1 MEGNMKTAAQLA
13 GLVMVTGVLSAAFA
27 ATAAVG
33 VMTTQAEASTQPG
46 ALIEAPVTVLY
57 WVDPGTG
64 CHYLLTAAGI
74 LQPRNHSDGIQVC
87 DYSED
92 GWPLDQNL
100 SDGLS
105 YSEDEILL
113 PPAEPYPPTPKTMTA
128 ASINQPIKV
137 VL

>member
-1 MEGNMKTAAQLA
+1 MKTAAQLA

-33 VMTTQAEASTQPG
+33 VMAAQAEASTQPG
-46 ALIEAPVTVLY
+46 ASMTINH

-64 CHYLLTAAGI
+64 CHYLLTGAGV
-74 LQPRNHSDGIQVC
+74 LTPRLHSDGIQVC

-92 GWPLDQNL
+92 GWPLDRNIAYGE
-100 SDGLS
+100 DG
-105 YSEDEILL
+105 EELL

-128 ASINQPIKV
+128 VSPALTIKV

>member
-1 MEGNMKTAAQLA
+1 MGKATRLA
-13 GLVMVTGVLSAAFA
+13 GLAGLAMASGALSAVIMAG
-27 ATAAVG
+27 ATLGA
-33 VMTTQAEASTQPG
+33 TQPG

-64 CHYLLTAAGI
+64 CHYLLTGAGI
-74 LQPRNHSDGIQVC
+74 LYPRNHSDGVQVC

-100 SDGLS
+100 SYGDDGK
-105 YSEDEILL
+105 ELL

-128 ASINQPIKV
+128 VAPTQQIKV

>member
-1 MEGNMKTAAQLA
+1 MKTAAQLA
-13 GLVMVTGVLSAAFA
+13 GLVMVTGLLSAAFA
-27 ATAAVG
+27 ASQPGAESISTAAVD
-33 VMTTQAEASTQPG
+33 VF
-46 ALIEAPVTVLY
+46 Y

-64 CHYLLTAAGI
+64 CHYLLTGAGT
-74 LQPRNHSDGIQVC
+74 LTPRLHSDGIQVC

-100 SDGLS
+100 SYGDDGK
-105 YSEDEILL
+105 ELL

-128 ASINQPIKV
+128 VSSALTIKV

>member
-1 MEGNMKTAAQLA
+1 MKTAAQLA
-13 GLVMVTGVLSAAFA
+13 GLVMVTGVLSAGFA
-27 ATAAVG
+27 VTAAVG
-33 VMTTQAEASTQPG
+33 VMTTQAEAANQPG
-46 ALIEAPVTVLY
+46 ALIEAPVTVSY

-105 YSEDEILL
+105 YGEDGEELL

-128 ASINQPIKV
+128 VAPTQAIKV

>member
-1 MEGNMKTAAQLA
+1 MKTAVQLA
-13 GLVMVTGVLSAAFA
+13 GLVMVTGLLSAGFA
-27 ATAAVG
+27 A
-33 VMTTQAEASTQPG
+33 SQPG
-46 ALIEAPVTVLY
+46 AESITPTAVDVFY

-64 CHYLLTAAGI
+64 CHYLLTNAGI
-74 LQPRNHSDGIQVC
+74 LYPRLHSDGIQVC

-100 SDGLS
+100 SYG
-105 YSEDEILL
+105 DEELL

-128 ASINQPIKV
+128 VSSALTMKV